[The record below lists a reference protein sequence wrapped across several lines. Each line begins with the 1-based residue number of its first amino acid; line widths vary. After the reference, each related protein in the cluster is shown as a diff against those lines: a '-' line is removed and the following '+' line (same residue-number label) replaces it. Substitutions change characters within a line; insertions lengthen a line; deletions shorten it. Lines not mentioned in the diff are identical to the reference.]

1 MKLVRIRGPHGPSWA
16 EWVDRTVYLLEGSFV
31 NGFQRTGVEGTFDS
45 ADLLAPADPTKVI
58 GVAANYAAHAAE
70 MGKPLPDEPRIFLKP
85 NSSIIGPNATI
96 WIPPGTTR
104 VDPEAE
110 LGVVIGRT
118 LQRAGRDEAV
128 DAVFG
133 VTCINDVTARDFQKK
148 DGIFGR
154 AKGFDSFCPVGP
166 WIDTDL
172 DYRDLEISAWVNGER
187 RSLGRTSDMHFDVP
201 TLISFISSIMTLYPG
216 DIIAT
221 GTPPG
226 VAPIVAGDR
235 VEVRIEG
242 LGTLL
247 NPVADRD
254 DRH

>member
-1 MKLVRIRGPHGPSWA
+1 MKLVRIRGPHGPTWA
-16 EWVDRTVYLLEGSFV
+16 ELVDGTVHLLEGSFAM
-31 NGFQRTGVEGTFDS
+31 GFRRTRMQGPFD
-45 ADLLAPADPTKVI
+45 ADDLLAPADPTKII

-85 NSSIIGPNATI
+85 NSSIIGPNEPI
-96 WIPPGTTR
+96 RIPPGTTR

-110 LGVVIGRT
+110 LGVVVGRT
-118 LQRAGRDEAV
+118 LQRATRDEAV
-128 DAVFG
+128 EGIFG
-133 VTCINDVTARDFQKK
+133 VTCVNDVTARDFQKK

-172 DYRDLEISAWVNGER
+172 DYRDLEIAAWVNGER
-187 RSLGRTSDMHFDVP
+187 RSVGRTSEMHFDVP
-201 TLISFISSIMTLYPG
+201 MLLSFISSIMTLHPG

-242 LGTLL
+242 LGTLS
-247 NPVADRD
+247 NPVMDRD
-254 DRH
+254 DRR